1 MADRVLLTTWGT
13 PVRGREE
20 RALEVFNESMGYWG
34 RAQQE
39 GRIEGF
45 DVCLF
50 VPNGSME
57 GFIRVDGSAEQL
69 AALKEDEGYQR
80 LQIDVS
86 MIVDKMEVHE
96 GWANEAVA
104 HQMQLYT
111 DAVAKVPQA
120 A

>member
-1 MADRVLLTTWGT
+1 MADRVLLLSWGA

-39 GRIEGF
+39 GRIESF

-50 VPNGSME
+50 VPNASMD
-57 GFIRVDGSAEQL
+57 GFLRINGSAEQL
-69 AALKEDEGYQR
+69 AAIKEDEGYER
-80 LQIDVS
+80 LMIDTGLIIDNMQIY
-86 MIVDKMEVHE
+86 E

-104 HQMQLYT
+104 RQMQMYA